1 MNVLMTRQNLKRR
14 LILSQCEYPTRRHAG
29 RRAHRIENLT
39 GVQSADAEAGT
50 GAPRAHRPT
59 AREPQNPGRTKISLP
74 LCLRF
79 YPTRRCIGRSR
90 TFPTPDIS
98 RAPRRAAQ
106 LFPPSS
112 LASQRFGYPLLF
124 FWLTR
129 SKIFSGVR
137 AHIYARATLRV
148 SRGLSSTSPV
158 HSPAAPSFFHFTPN
172 VVLAPAP
179 PKIDRFIAID
189 RAGGRD

>member
-1 MNVLMTRQNLKRR
+1 MTRQNLKRR

-39 GVQSADAEAGT
+39 GVQSADCRGWHGGPARPPAH
-50 GAPRAHRPT
+50 GARATEPGPHKNISPPLPPLLSHPTMHRTLANVPDARYFPRA
-59 AREPQNPGRTKISLP
+59 AS
-74 LCLRF
+74 
-79 YPTRRCIGRSR
+79 
-90 TFPTPDIS
+90 
-98 RAPRRAAQ
+98 RRATLPAFQ
-106 LFPPSS
+106 LGFATLRLSSS
-112 LASQRFGYPLLF
+112 LLLVD
-124 FWLTR
+124 TI
-129 SKIFSGVR
+129 KEIFSGVR